1 MAAKRKPDLHE
12 TGDAKMKAAAV
23 KSVQDTDPTVAVPS
37 PAKELQDKLQAHYA
51 PLSRRMSVILVSF
64 LVAFAFI
71 GGWLGNTAASG
82 FA

>member
-12 TGDAKMKAAAV
+12 TGDTKLKSAAL
-23 KSVQDTDPTVAVPS
+23 KSIRDAEQAVAVPS

-51 PLSRRMSVILVSF
+51 PLSQRMSVILVSL

-71 GGWLGNTAASG
+71 GGWLGNSASG
-82 FA
+82 GLA

>member
-12 TGDAKMKAAAV
+12 IGDAKMKAAAV
-23 KSVQDTDPTVAVPS
+23 KSVQDTEPTVAVPS

-51 PLSRRMSVILVSF
+51 PLSQRMSVILVSL

-71 GGWLGNTAASG
+71 GGWLGSSASG
-82 FA
+82 GFA